1 MGSILVNGCIPLQ
14 GKVRIQGS
22 KNAAL
27 PILAACLLVEGDVWL
42 ENCPKIADVYRM
54 IRILRSLGCMA
65 VWEGRGLHINT
76 DRMNCGELPA
86 EAVTGM
92 RSSLFLLGAL
102 IGRNREVFMEYPGG
116 CVIGKRPIDIHLDA
130 LSRMGV
136 VFEEKDGLL
145 HARTSQPEGCEYLL
159 PFPSVGATENMI
171 LAAVM
176 ARGVTIV
183 RGAAREPEVVSLC
196 EFLNACGADVEG
208 VGTDELRIEGGL
220 PLSGI
225 VFRIPPDRIVAGTY
239 LFATMITAGSVL
251 LEQAPVKHMEE
262 VIRVAESMGAECQET
277 REGLFVQGPGRPVCT
292 ERISTQVYPGF
303 PTDLQSMLLVCCC
316 VAEGESR
323 IWETIFENRFRIV
336 EPLQQMG
343 ANLWMEGTQTVC
355 VKGVERLAGQT
366 VEARELRGGAALVL
380 AGLTAYG
387 DTRITG
393 TEFIDRGY
401 ENICRDLRELGAR
414 ITSV

>member
-130 LSRMGV
+130 LSNGCGV
-136 VFEEKDGLL
+136 
-145 HARTSQPEGCEYLL
+145 
-159 PFPSVGATENMI
+159 
-171 LAAVM
+171 
-176 ARGVTIV
+176 
-183 RGAAREPEVVSLC
+183 
-196 EFLNACGADVEG
+196 
-208 VGTDELRIEGGL
+208 
-220 PLSGI
+220 
-225 VFRIPPDRIVAGTY
+225 
-239 LFATMITAGSVL
+239 
-251 LEQAPVKHMEE
+251 
-262 VIRVAESMGAECQET
+262 
-277 REGLFVQGPGRPVCT
+277 
-292 ERISTQVYPGF
+292 
-303 PTDLQSMLLVCCC
+303 
-316 VAEGESR
+316 
-323 IWETIFENRFRIV
+323 
-336 EPLQQMG
+336 
-343 ANLWMEGTQTVC
+343 
-355 VKGVERLAGQT
+355 
-366 VEARELRGGAALVL
+366 
-380 AGLTAYG
+380 
-387 DTRITG
+387 
-393 TEFIDRGY
+393 
-401 ENICRDLRELGAR
+401 
-414 ITSV
+414 